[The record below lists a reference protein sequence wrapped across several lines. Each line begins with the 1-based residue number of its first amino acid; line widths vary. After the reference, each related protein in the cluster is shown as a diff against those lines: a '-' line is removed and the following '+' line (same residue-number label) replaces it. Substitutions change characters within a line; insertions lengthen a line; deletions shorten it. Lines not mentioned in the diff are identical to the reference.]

1 MREREDE
8 FQQRGVR
15 IFAVSFESATR
26 TGEYQQK
33 QRLPFPILRDPRRAA
48 YLLFGIERRAV
59 HKIYRPS
66 TIWYYVRSAIRGEF
80 PGRTKGDMFQLGGNV
95 LLDRD
100 GSTLWVYQSSQP
112 ADRPSVDAIFKEI
125 DRRTG
130 V

>member
-1 MREREDE
+1 LREREDE

-26 TGEYQQK
+26 TSEYQQK
-33 QRLPFPILRDPRRAA
+33 QRLPFPVLRDPRRAA

-66 TIWYYVRSAIRGEF
+66 TIWYYVRSALRGEF
-80 PGRTKGDMFQLGGNV
+80 PGRTTGDMFQLGGNV
-95 LLDRD
+95 LLDCD
-100 GSTLWVYQSSQP
+100 GSTLWVYRSSQP
-112 ADRPSVDAIFKEI
+112 ADRPSVDAILKEI

>member
-33 QRLPFPILRDPRRAA
+33 QRLPFPILRDPHRAA